1 MSTGQVI
8 LATLVILLGAGGSYL
23 LLPHRHGATRSR
35 NVHAA
40 GAVLASLAL
49 LGFLTFFSPPS
60 PFLAGLFFYLF
71 SIGAIA
77 GGLLTVTS
85 RNPIYSALWFASVVL
100 STAGL
105 FLLAGAQ
112 FLAAGTVIVYAGAI
126 IVTFLF
132 VIMLAQMEGK
142 ALYDRA
148 ARAPA
153 SATFTCFLL
162 FWCLLYTLG
171 PLHPQQ
177 DPAAAAGNGQ
187 QRAENSLV
195 RGKNIIEFYQL
206 NEQHPDAAKAI
217 AHAQRQTSALRDAS
231 GAENEKP
238 DVAGLGESLYSDHLV
253 TVELA
258 GALLFVALVA
268 AVAITGPKR
277 PIRPGE
283 GPQQDAGE
291 GGRRDPENLMSHGA
305 AATLIRRFFRSRSF
319 RDKP

>member
-35 NVHAA
+35 NVHAC

-49 LGFLTFFSPPS
+49 LGFLTTFFSPSS

-71 SIGAIA
+71 SIGAIV

-148 ARAPA
+148 ARAPG

-162 FWCLLYTLG
+162 FWSLLYTLG

-177 DPAAAAGNGQ
+177 DPTASEGNGQ
-187 QRAENSLV
+187 QHAEKSLV
-195 RGKNIIEFYQL
+195 RGGNITEFYQV
-206 NEQHPDAAKAI
+206 NEQDPAAIAL
-217 AHAQRQTSALRDAS
+217 AHAQRQTSAMRDAG
-231 GAENEKP
+231 GAEKP

-258 GALLFVALVA
+258 GTLLFVALVA

-283 GPQQDAGE
+283 TAG
-291 GGRRDPENLMSHGA
+291 
-305 AATLIRRFFRSRSF
+305 AATL
-319 RDKP
+319 KT

>member
-1 MSTGQVI
+1 MSTGQII
-8 LATLVILLGAGGSYL
+8 LATLVVLLGAGGSYL

-35 NVHAA
+35 TVHAA

-49 LGFLTFFSPPS
+49 LGFLTFLSPPG

-142 ALYDRA
+142 AAVRPRRPRSGA
-148 ARAPA
+148 APRSPA
-153 SATFTCFLL
+153 SC
-162 FWCLLYTLG
+162 C
-171 PLHPQQ
+171 
-177 DPAAAAGNGQ
+177 
-187 QRAENSLV
+187 
-195 RGKNIIEFYQL
+195 
-206 NEQHPDAAKAI
+206 
-217 AHAQRQTSALRDAS
+217 S
-231 GAENEKP
+231 GACSTRWGPCIPSRTRRPPKATASKTP
-238 DVAGLGESLYSDHLV
+238 RRAWSGGETLPSS
-253 TVELA
+253 
-258 GALLFVALVA
+258 
-268 AVAITGPKR
+268 TG
-277 PIRPGE
+277 
-283 GPQQDAGE
+283 
-291 GGRRDPENLMSHGA
+291 
-305 AATLIRRFFRSRSF
+305 
-319 RDKP
+319 

>member
-8 LATLVILLGAGGSYL
+8 LATLVVLLGAGGSYL
-23 LLPHRHGATRSR
+23 LLPHRHGTTRTR
-35 NVHAA
+35 TVHAA
-40 GAVLASLAL
+40 GAVLASLGL
-49 LGFLTFFSPPS
+49 LGFLTFWSPPG
-60 PFLAGLFFYLF
+60 PFLSGLFFYLF
-71 SIGAIA
+71 SIAAVA

-142 ALYDRA
+142 AEYDRA

-171 PLHPQQ
+171 PLRSERTPE
-177 DPAAAAGNGQ
+177 ASEG
-187 QRAENSLV
+187 RAQSIAERDLV
-195 RGKNIIEFYQL
+195 RSRSMASFYRL
-206 NEQHPDAAKAI
+206 GDEHPARSVLS
-217 AHAQRQTSALRDAS
+217 HAQRLTSATRDAS
-231 GAENEKP
+231 GAEKP
-238 DVAGLGESLYSDHLV
+238 DVAGLGEALYSDHLL

-258 GALLFVALVA
+258 GTLLFVALIA
-268 AVAITGPKR
+268 AVAITSPKR
-277 PIRPGE
+277 PPRPGE
-283 GPQQDAGE
+283 AASA
-291 GGRRDPENLMSHGA
+291 PEVR
-305 AATLIRRFFRSRSF
+305 T
-319 RDKP
+319 

>member
-8 LATLVILLGAGGSYL
+8 LATLVVLLGAGGSYL

-40 GAVLASLAL
+40 GAVLVSLGL
-49 LGFLTFFSPPS
+49 LGFLTFWSPPS

-71 SIGAIA
+71 SIGALV

-162 FWCLLYTLG
+162 FWCLLYILG

-177 DPAAAAGNGQ
+177 APETSEGHAQ
-187 QRAENSLV
+187 QNAEKSLV
-195 RGKNIIEFYQL
+195 RGRNLADFYRL
-206 NEQHPDAAKAI
+206 PDRHPVAAAL
-217 AHAQRQTSALRDAS
+217 ARSQRQTSALRDAS
-231 GAENEKP
+231 GAEKP
-238 DVAGLGESLYSDHLV
+238 DVAGLGEALYSDHLV
-253 TVELA
+253 TVGLA
-258 GALLFVALVA
+258 GALLFVALIA

-277 PIRPGE
+277 PVRPGE
-283 GPQQDAGE
+283 PAGDAV
-291 GGRRDPENLMSHGA
+291 LK
-305 AATLIRRFFRSRSF
+305 T
-319 RDKP
+319 

>member
-8 LATLVILLGAGGSYL
+8 LATLVVLLGAGGSYL

-40 GAVLASLAL
+40 GAVLVSLGL
-49 LGFLTFFSPPS
+49 LGFLTFWSPPS

-71 SIGAIA
+71 SIGALV

-171 PLHPQQ
+171 SLYTQQ
-177 DPAAAAGNGQ
+177 VPASAVSSVQ
-187 QRAENSLV
+187 QTAEKSLV
-195 RGKNIIEFYQL
+195 RGRNLAEFYVL
-206 NEQHPDAAKAI
+206 NEQYPATRVL
-217 AHAQRQTSALRDAS
+217 AHAQRQTSAMRDAS
-231 GAENEKP
+231 GAEKP

-258 GALLFVALVA
+258 GTLLFVALIA

-277 PIRPGE
+277 PVRPGE
-283 GPQQDAGE
+283 GPQRDAGE
-291 GGRRDPENLMSHGA
+291 AGTETPK
-305 AATLIRRFFRSRSF
+305 T
-319 RDKP
+319 

>member
-1 MSTGQVI
+1 MSTDQVF
-8 LATLVILLGAGGSYL
+8 ATLVILLGAEGSYL

-35 NVHAA
+35 NVHAR

-49 LGFLTFFSPPS
+49 LGFLTTFFSPPS

-71 SIGAIA
+71 SIGAIV

-148 ARAPA
+148 ARAPG

-162 FWCLLYTLG
+162 FWSLLYILG
-171 PLHPQQ
+171 PLHAQQ
-177 DPAAAAGNGQ
+177 AVATSEGNGQ

-195 RGKNIIEFYQL
+195 RGRNFIEFYQL
-206 NEQHPDAAKAI
+206 NEQHPAAIAL
-217 AHAQRQTSALRDAS
+217 AHAQRQTSAMRDAG
-231 GAENEKP
+231 GAEKP

-258 GALLFVALVA
+258 GTLLFVALVA

-283 GPQQDAGE
+283 TAG
-291 GGRRDPENLMSHGA
+291 
-305 AATLIRRFFRSRSF
+305 AATL
-319 RDKP
+319 KT

>member
-35 NVHAA
+35 NVHAC

-49 LGFLTFFSPPS
+49 LGFLTTFFSPPS

-71 SIGAIA
+71 SIGAIV

-148 ARAPA
+148 ARAPG

-162 FWCLLYTLG
+162 FWSLLYTLG

-177 DPAAAAGNGQ
+177 DPTASEGNGQ
-187 QRAENSLV
+187 QHAEKSLV
-195 RGKNIIEFYQL
+195 RGGNITEFYQV
-206 NEQHPDAAKAI
+206 NEQDPAAIAL
-217 AHAQRQTSALRDAS
+217 AHAQRQTSAMRDAG
-231 GAENEKP
+231 GAEKP

-258 GALLFVALVA
+258 GTLLFVALVA

-283 GPQQDAGE
+283 TAG
-291 GGRRDPENLMSHGA
+291 
-305 AATLIRRFFRSRSF
+305 AATL
-319 RDKP
+319 KT

>member
-1 MSTGQVI
+1 M
-8 LATLVILLGAGGSYL
+8 
-23 LLPHRHGATRSR
+23 
-35 NVHAA
+35 HAA
-40 GAVLASLAL
+40 GAVLASLGL
-49 LGFLTFFSPPS
+49 LGFLTFWSPPG

-71 SIGAIA
+71 SIGAIV

-153 SATFTCFLL
+153 RATFTCFLL

-177 DPAAAAGNGQ
+177 AVGDLRAAPSKTPRRAWSAGATSPRSTKLNDKHPAATA
-187 QRAENSLV
+187 L
-195 RGKNIIEFYQL
+195 
-206 NEQHPDAAKAI
+206 
-217 AHAQRQTSALRDAS
+217 AHAQRTTSALRDAG
-231 GAENEKP
+231 GAEKP

-258 GALLFVALVA
+258 GALLFVALIA
-268 AVAITGPKR
+268 AVAITSPKR

-283 GPQQDAGE
+283 S
-291 GGRRDPENLMSHGA
+291 RRAP
-305 AATLIRRFFRSRSF
+305 R
-319 RDKP
+319 P